1 MTSTAGRA
9 GGKSALLGA
18 TATGRE
24 RGSVGAV
31 LSFAPAGATG
41 RRLLLT
47 IGAGWGPACK
57 NSTLAKI
64 MMMAHTPTTQP
75 TASRWLHPQACS
87 AKRRETRRP
96 QSPSVSLSSPGPARR
111 RLLRSVLATELHPFV

>member
-9 GGKSALLGA
+9 GGKSGLLGA

-31 LSFAPAGATG
+31 PSFAPADATG

-57 NSTLAKI
+57 NSTLTKI
-64 MMMAHTPTTQP
+64 MMMVHTPTTQP

-87 AKRRETRRP
+87 AKMRETRRSP
-96 QSPSVSLSSPGPARR
+96 QSSSLLSAWPARR
-111 RLLRSVLATELHPFV
+111 RLLRSGLDTELHPFV